1 MQAVKT
7 MATDTV
13 PTPRAA
19 PRLPIVQRAGAI
31 IWPSFFTACV
41 MTTVF
46 FALID
51 PVELR
56 EISAL
61 KVEVSREAGYT
72 IGFFMF
78 WFASASSS
86 LFTALLLDQFEF
98 LKNRA

>member
-1 MQAVKT
+1 MVT
-7 MATDTV
+7 EM
-13 PTPRAA
+13 PPGAA
-19 PRLPIVQRAGAI
+19 PSPRLPIVQRAGAI
-31 IWPSFFTACV
+31 VWPSFFTACV

-56 EISAL
+56 DISAL
-61 KVEVSREAGYT
+61 KVDVSREAGYT

-78 WFASASSS
+78 WMASASSS

-98 LKNRA
+98 LKNRG

>member
-1 MQAVKT
+1 MVT
-7 MATDTV
+7 DPLSATGIS
-13 PTPRAA
+13 

-31 IWPSFFTACV
+31 VWPSFFTACV

-51 PVELR
+51 PVELKD
-56 EISAL
+56 ISAL
-61 KVEVSREAGYT
+61 KVDVSREAGYT

-98 LKNRA
+98 LKNRV

>member
-1 MQAVKT
+1 MVTDPLA
-7 MATDTV
+7 ATG
-13 PTPRAA
+13 PS

-31 IWPSFFTACV
+31 VWPSFFTACV
-41 MTTVF
+41 MTSVF

-51 PVELR
+51 PVELKD
-56 EISAL
+56 ISAL

-78 WFASASSS
+78 WLAAASSS

-98 LKNRA
+98 LKNRG

>member
-1 MQAVKT
+1 
-7 MATDTV
+7 MATDTL
-13 PTPRAA
+13 PTPHTA

-51 PVELR
+51 PVELK

-78 WFASASSS
+78 WLASASSS

>member
-1 MQAVKT
+1 M
-7 MATDTV
+7 MITDTLSANG
-13 PTPRAA
+13 PA

-31 IWPSFFTACV
+31 VWPSFFTACV

-46 FALID
+46 FALVD
-51 PVELR
+51 PVELKH
-56 EISAL
+56 ISAL
-61 KVEVSREAGYT
+61 KVDISREAGYT

-78 WFASASSS
+78 WLASASSS